1 MITAER
7 YHDFSAGHRVV
18 GHEGACRFLHGHNY
32 RVHFEC
38 AANPDIGDGIRLEPI
53 DEVGRVLDFSQIKQR
68 LCMWLEDNWDH
79 KFLAWKEDPVM
90 QSISEQTALAGFESA
105 KAKGA
110 EETLDQSIVWLP
122 FNPTA
127 ENMAKYLVEEIGPEV
142 LRGTGVALIRCCIE
156 ETRKCSATYSKG

>member
-1 MITAER
+1 MITVER

-18 GHEGACRFLHGHNY
+18 GHEGKCRFLHGHNY
-32 RVHFEC
+32 RVHFTC
-38 AANPDIGDGIRLEPI
+38 VSPQDGL
-53 DEVGRVLDFSQIKQR
+53 DTVGRVIDFGQIKQR

-79 KFLAWKEDPVM
+79 KFLAWEEDPVM
-90 QSISEQTALAGFESA
+90 QSVSEQTALAGFKSD
-105 KAKGA
+105 KARGA

-142 LRGTGVALIRCCIE
+142 LRGTGVALIRCRVE
-156 ETRKCSATYSKG
+156 ETRKCSCVYAGEMP